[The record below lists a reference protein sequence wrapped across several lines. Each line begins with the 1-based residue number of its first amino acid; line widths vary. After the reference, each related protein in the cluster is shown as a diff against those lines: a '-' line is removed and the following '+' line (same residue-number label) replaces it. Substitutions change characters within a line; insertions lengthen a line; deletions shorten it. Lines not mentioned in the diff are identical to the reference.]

1 MSSIFSKIINKE
13 IPSYEICETEDFLA
27 FLDISP
33 LEIGHVLVVPKNEID
48 YIFDLESDE
57 YLNLWMFARRI
68 AKSMYK
74 VLDCKRIG
82 ISVVGFEVP
91 HTHIH
96 LVPINDIGDIDC
108 LEQINFLTVESGNN
122 TLIVN
127 NQLPIK

>member
-13 IPSYEICETEDFLA
+13 IPSYEICETEDFFA

-68 AKSMYK
+68 AKSMNK

-82 ISVVGFEVP
+82 IAVVGFEVP

-96 LVPINDIGDIDC
+96 LVPINDIGDIDFSKERK
-108 LEQINFLTVESGNN
+108 LVSQEEMEKVAS
-122 TLIVN
+122 LIKNSV
-127 NQLPIK
+127 